1 MSHPRVYGDKVAG
14 LLKATSRAPH
24 VNLPTD
30 ASSTTRP
37 QHSRGRHGPTCKRTA
52 SLQELSDAYD
62 TTDRPEHA
70 GVASYRRD
78 IILDRIT

>member
-24 VNLPTD
+24 VNLPTA
-30 ASSTTRP
+30 ASSTTR
-37 QHSRGRHGPTCKRTA
+37 SD
-52 SLQELSDAYD
+52 LQTDSITPIVADAYD
-62 TTDRPEHA
+62 TRDRPEHA